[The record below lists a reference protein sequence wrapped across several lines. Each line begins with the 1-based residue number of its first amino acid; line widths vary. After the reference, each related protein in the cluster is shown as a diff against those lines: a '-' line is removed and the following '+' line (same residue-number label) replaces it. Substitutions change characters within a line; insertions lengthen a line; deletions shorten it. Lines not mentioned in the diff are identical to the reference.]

1 MAPAFP
7 LASKPEFFAS
17 GAILFFSSRAYQSS
31 KLHALEAD
39 LLSTSIPRP
48 IPVCHD
54 DVCL

>member
-39 LLSTSIPRP
+39 LLSTSIPKP

>member
-7 LASKPEFFAS
+7 LASKQPEFLAS

-39 LLSTSIPRP
+39 SRFVMTMFAFER
-48 IPVCHD
+48 VER
-54 DVCL
+54 